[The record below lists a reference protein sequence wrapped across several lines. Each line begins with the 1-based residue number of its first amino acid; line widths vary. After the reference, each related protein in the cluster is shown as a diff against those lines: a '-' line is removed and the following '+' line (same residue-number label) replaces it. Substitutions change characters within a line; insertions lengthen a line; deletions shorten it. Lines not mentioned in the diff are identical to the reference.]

1 MLPSSFTPCHRSAL
15 CGISVKK
22 EFRPQL
28 TPQEMLEL
36 GVFGGW
42 YFKGDIRE
50 YPKAWFKKSKL
61 SNDVFNEK
69 LNYFEIRSGQ
79 TMAVWKEKGWI
90 TPEDPLGWFQ
100 WYCRYFL
107 GRMIPGVDEFQIK
120 RWKAFGPR
128 HIGGITSNC
137 EKGDIFCRPRQRQA
151 LLQWSYDPFI

>member
-1 MLPSSFTPCHRSAL
+1 M
-15 CGISVKK
+15 KK
-22 EFRPQL
+22 EFCPQL

-42 YFKGDIRE
+42 YFKGDTKE
-50 YPKAWFKKSKL
+50 YPKAWFKKAKL
-61 SNDVFNEK
+61 STDGFDEK
-69 LNYFEIRSGQ
+69 LNYFEVKSGQ
-79 TMAVWKEKGWI
+79 TMAIWKKKGWI

-107 GRMIPGVDEFQIK
+107 GRRIPGVDEFQIK